1 MPSAKQQVVGLIHDY
16 QAAVYQAV
24 AFLNAKS
31 EQEKG
36 FQMQQERPGVWAGY
50 LDELK
55 QVRYSFHGTGCLI
68 MTPVFTVD
76 FDYAEEG
83 GCTGIDPWFLFYFLQ
98 SNPAIQATYSL
109 LTSSEQVEQILQEL
123 EREGLLTRYLYS
135 DYDRRYYLT
144 ADSQNSTLPTVTFYM
159 PGEDVS

>member
-1 MPSAKQQVVGLIHDY
+1 MPSAKQQVVSLIHTY

-24 AFLNAKS
+24 ALLNAKS

-55 QVRYSFHGTGCLI
+55 QVHYSFHGAGCLLT
-68 MTPVFTVD
+68 TPAFTVD
-76 FDYAEEG
+76 FDYAQEG

-98 SNPAIQATYSL
+98 SNPAIQANYSL
-109 LTSSEQVEQILQEL
+109 LTSSEQVAQILQEL
-123 EREGLLTRYLYS
+123 VQEGLLTRYLYS
-135 DYDRRYYLT
+135 EDDRRYYLM
-144 ADSQNSTLPTVTFYM
+144 ADIQNPDLPTVTLYM
-159 PGEDVS
+159 PDEDVS